1 MSNQEEIVAIK
12 TRFENSTESELFRY
26 LQSFQNKWILSGNKN
41 LPVLINKAIENFELE
56 ESYTYSELNI
66 NYLKC
71 VYNIVYLQQEIHK
84 NTDEERFEEIQ
95 IIFNKIFE
103 SIDYSCKILKF
114 GNILINSHNNEN
126 ADITNDLGQLRWM
139 QPNIETNNPFQ
150 NLLLYLLDSIY
161 TTSLQRYGDSL
172 YEKIY
177 YNK

>member
-71 VYNIVYLQQEIHK
+71 VYNIVYLQQEI
-84 NTDEERFEEIQ
+84 RY
-95 IIFNKIFE
+95 IFFQCIK
-103 SIDYSCKILKF
+103 SCIGL
-114 GNILINSHNNEN
+114 NVI
-126 ADITNDLGQLRWM
+126 
-139 QPNIETNNPFQ
+139 
-150 NLLLYLLDSIY
+150 YLFFSIY
-161 TTSLQRYGDSL
+161 
-172 YEKIY
+172 I
-177 YNK
+177 